1 VKTVQLHDKHFKLKI
16 PSDHIQAAIAAMASH
31 MKKDIGD
38 EVPLFLGVLNGCFR
52 FVADLVSYYEAP
64 CNVSFV
70 KVASYEGTRST
81 GEVKRLIGLD
91 ENVAGRVVVVVEDIV
106 DTGRTVEQILYDLEG
121 RGAKRIIIA
130 TLLFKPDAYTRKFEI
145 DHVALEVPND
155 FLVGYGLDY
164 DGLGRNLD
172 DIYEL
177 IPENENPMKNII
189 LFGPPGAGKG
199 TQSEIL
205 IKKFG
210 LIHLSTGDIFR
221 KNIKGETELG
231 KLAKSYMDKGELV
244 PDDVTIRML
253 EAVVEE
259 HPEAKG
265 FVFDG
270 FPRTVAQAEA
280 LDAFLARKKT
290 GVFKMLALDVAEE
303 ELVTRLLERG
313 KDSGRPDDQDESIIR
328 NRIKVYN
335 QATAILAEFYQ
346 AQGRFVAI
354 DGIGSIEAIAS
365 RLEEAMQ
372 A

>member
-1 VKTVQLHDKHFKLKI
+1 MKTVQLHDKRFKLRI
-16 PSDHIQAAIAAMASH
+16 PYDHIQAAIAAMASH

-52 FVADLVSYYEAP
+52 FAADLVSCYEGP

-81 GEVKRLIGLD
+81 GEVKRIIGLD
-91 ENVAGRVVVVVEDIV
+91 ENVAGRVVVVLEDIV
-106 DTGRTVEQILYDLEG
+106 DTGRTIENILYDLEG
-121 RGAKRIIIA
+121 RGAKRIIIGS
-130 TLLFKPDAYTRKFEI
+130 LLFKPDAYTRQFPI

-177 IPENENPMKNII
+177 IPENENGMNNLI

-199 TQSEIL
+199 TQSTHL
-205 IKKFG
+205 IKRFG
-210 LIHLSTGDIFR
+210 LVHLSTGDVFR

-244 PDDVTIRML
+244 PDDVTIAML
-253 EAVVEE
+253 EDVVEE
-259 HPEAKG
+259 HPGAKG
-265 FVFDG
+265 FIFDG
-270 FPRTVAQAEA
+270 FPRTVAQAQA
-280 LDAFLARKKT
+280 LDAFLARKGT
-290 GVFKMLALDVAEE
+290 SIHKMLALDVAEE
-303 ELVTRLLERG
+303 ELVKRLVERG
-313 KDSGRPDDQDESIIR
+313 KESGRPDDQDERIIR
-328 NRIKVYN
+328 NRIAVYN
-335 QATAILAEFYQ
+335 QQTAILAEFYQ
-346 AQGRFVAI
+346 AQGRFVSV

-365 RLEEAMQ
+365 RLEEAVGE
-372 A
+372 